1 VLTAV
6 GVVRQRNEQ
15 EISLTEVSAKKELA
29 VNLQPSNYLL
39 VAVPAL
45 LKQ

>member
-1 VLTAV
+1 VFDAV

-15 EISLTEVSAKKELA
+15 EIPLTEASAKKELA
-29 VNLQPSNYLL
+29 VNLQPSDYLL